1 MKNWLDRTPRTAR
14 DLLYLIAAAA
24 VIWLVVG
31 ALPGTAGGF
40 AAVLGALSPFA
51 GGIALAYVLDIPTRF
66 YAEKL
71 FRGKRAPAIVLA
83 YLTFIVVLAAVIGL
97 ILPQLVQSIST
108 FVNALPGY
116 LDSAAASL
124 GALLERFN
132 ADTDLTATLT
142 ANLENSG
149 ERFQET
155 AANMMSTVA
164 GAAAA
169 GAAGA
174 AGRVLDAFVSLAA
187 SIYLLAEKE
196 PLLKACR
203 ALLRA
208 LFPPHAAAGVLS
220 VFQLANRTFS
230 GYIGGQL
237 LDALLVGV
245 ETFIAMLILRLN
257 YAPMIAVLVAVTNI
271 IPIAGPYI
279 GAIPSALLLL
289 LSGEPLQALIFC
301 ILILVVQQVDGNFI
315 APRILGGATG
325 ISGLWV
331 LVAIIVGGGLFG
343 IVGMVVGVPVMAVLA
358 ALLKQAVGAG
368 LTARGLDPATGGESP
383 LPDPDADEA

>member
-124 GALLERFN
+124 GTLLERFN

-237 LDALLVGV
+237 LDALLVGI

>member
-116 LDSAAASL
+116 LDSAADSL
-124 GALLERFN
+124 GALLKRFN

-237 LDALLVGV
+237 LDALLVGI

>member
-289 LSGEPLQALIFC
+289 LSGEQLQALIFC

>member
-124 GALLERFN
+124 GALLKRFN

-169 GAAGA
+169 GAARGCGPRA
-174 AGRVLDAFVSLAA
+174 GCVRLAGGQHLSAGRKRTAAQSLPRAAARAVPAACGRRGALGVFSWPTARSAATSAA
-187 SIYLLAEKE
+187 SCLTR
-196 PLLKACR
+196 C
-203 ALLRA
+203 
-208 LFPPHAAAGVLS
+208 LS
-220 VFQLANRTFS
+220 ASR
-230 GYIGGQL
+230 
-237 LDALLVGV
+237 
-245 ETFIAMLILRLN
+245 
-257 YAPMIAVLVAVTNI
+257 
-271 IPIAGPYI
+271 
-279 GAIPSALLLL
+279 PS
-289 LSGEPLQALIFC
+289 
-301 ILILVVQQVDGNFI
+301 
-315 APRILGGATG
+315 
-325 ISGLWV
+325 
-331 LVAIIVGGGLFG
+331 
-343 IVGMVVGVPVMAVLA
+343 
-358 ALLKQAVGAG
+358 
-368 LTARGLDPATGGESP
+368 SP
-383 LPDPDADEA
+383 C

>member
-124 GALLERFN
+124 GALLKRFN

-208 LFPPHAAAGVLS
+208 LFPPRAAAGVLA

-237 LDALLVGV
+237 LDALLVGI

>member
-124 GALLERFN
+124 GALLKRFN

-237 LDALLVGV
+237 LDALLVGI

-343 IVGMVVGVPVMAVLA
+343 IVGMVVGVPVMAVLT

>member
-124 GALLERFN
+124 GALLKRFN

>member
-124 GALLERFN
+124 GTLLERFN

>member
-124 GALLERFN
+124 GALLKRFN

-174 AGRVLDAFVSLAA
+174 AGRVLGAVVALAA

-237 LDALLVGV
+237 LDALLVGI

>member
-1 MKNWLDRTPRTAR
+1 MMKNWLDRVPSTTR
-14 DLLYLIAAAA
+14 DWLHLITAAAL
-24 VIWLVVG
+24 IWLVVN
-31 ALPGTAGGF
+31 ALPNAAGGVMTF
-40 AAVLGALSPFA
+40 VGALSPFA

-66 YAEKL
+66 YAEK
-71 FRGKRAPAIVLA
+71 FCRGKRGPAIVMA
-83 YLTFIVVLAAVIGL
+83 YLTFLAVVVALVCL
-97 ILPQLVQSIST
+97 VVPQLFKSVST
-108 FVNALPGY
+108 FANALPGY
-116 LDSAAASL
+116 LENASASL
-124 GALLERFN
+124 EAMM
-132 ADTDLTATLT
+132 ADVNLDATVAQKITDF
-142 ANLENSG
+142 LENSG
-149 ERFQET
+149 DMIQEFIKS
-155 AANMMSTVA
+155 MMPAVA
-164 GAAAA
+164 GAAGQAA
-169 GAAGA
+169 GQ
-174 AGRVLDAFVSLAA
+174 VLNGVVALAA

-196 PLLKACR
+196 PLLRACR

-208 LFPPHAAAGVLS
+208 MFPPRAAASVFS

-237 LDALLVGV
+237 LDALLVGC
-245 ETFIAMLILRLN
+245 ETFVAMLILRLN

-279 GAIPSALLLL
+279 GAIPSVLLLL

-301 ILILVVQQVDGNFI
+301 ILILVIQQVDGNFI

-343 IVGMVVGVPVMAVLA
+343 IAGMVIGVPVMAVVA

-368 LTARGLDPATGGESP
+368 LTARGLDPATGGETP
-383 LPDPDADEA
+383 LPGSDQN

>member
-71 FRGKRAPAIVLA
+71 FRGKRVPAIVLA

-124 GALLERFN
+124 GALLKRFN

>member
-124 GALLERFN
+124 GALLKRFN

-155 AANMMSTVA
+155 AANRMSTVA

-237 LDALLVGV
+237 LDALLVGI

-383 LPDPDADEA
+383 LPDPEADEA

>member
-208 LFPPHAAAGVLS
+208 LFPPHAAAGVLL

>member
-71 FRGKRAPAIVLA
+71 FRGKRVPAIVLA

-124 GALLERFN
+124 GALLKRFN

-237 LDALLVGV
+237 LDALLVGI

>member
-124 GALLERFN
+124 GALLKRFN

-271 IPIAGPYI
+271 IPIAAPYI

>member
-124 GALLERFN
+124 GALLKRFN

-237 LDALLVGV
+237 LDALLVGI

-383 LPDPDADEA
+383 LPYPDADEA

>member
-116 LDSAAASL
+116 LDSAAASP
-124 GALLERFN
+124 GALLKRFN

-237 LDALLVGV
+237 LDALLVGI

>member
-237 LDALLVGV
+237 LDALLVSI

>member
-124 GALLERFN
+124 GALLKRFN

-196 PLLKACR
+196 PLLEACR

-208 LFPPHAAAGVLS
+208 LFPPRLAKGVFS
-220 VFQLANRTFS
+220 VFTLANRTFS
-230 GYIGGQL
+230 SYIGGQL
-237 LDALLVGV
+237 LDALLVGI
-245 ETFIAMLILRLN
+245 ETFVAMLILQLN

-279 GAIPSALLLL
+279 GAVPSALLLL

>member
-31 ALPGTAGGF
+31 AFPGTAGGF

-124 GALLERFN
+124 GALLKRFN

>member
-124 GALLERFN
+124 GALLKRFN

-237 LDALLVGV
+237 LDALLVGI

-383 LPDPDADEA
+383 LPDPDAEKA

>member
-124 GALLERFN
+124 GALLKRFN

-237 LDALLVGV
+237 LDALLVGI

-301 ILILVVQQVDGNFI
+301 ILILVVQQLDGNFI

>member
-124 GALLERFN
+124 GTLLERFN

-142 ANLENSG
+142 ATLENSG

-237 LDALLVGV
+237 LDALLVGI

>member
-71 FRGKRAPAIVLA
+71 FCGKRAPAIVLA

-124 GALLERFN
+124 GALLKRFN

-237 LDALLVGV
+237 LDALLVGI

>member
-83 YLTFIVVLAAVIGL
+83 YLTFIIVLAAVIGL

-124 GALLERFN
+124 GALLKRFN

>member
-124 GALLERFN
+124 GTLLKRFN

-237 LDALLVGV
+237 LDALLVGI